1 MQVKKYASE
10 GIHHDFETEGICHQK
25 STTRASVADL
35 VRGMCMA
42 GGGMRGWGF
51 CVAGETATV
60 ADSMNSCHLLYF
72 YMPTFLFTPNIL

>member
-1 MQVKKYASE
+1 MQVKKYASK

-42 GGGMRGWGF
+42 GGGA
-51 CVAGETATV
+51 CVAGGFAWQERRP
-60 ADSMNSCHLLYF
+60 L
-72 YMPTFLFTPNIL
+72 